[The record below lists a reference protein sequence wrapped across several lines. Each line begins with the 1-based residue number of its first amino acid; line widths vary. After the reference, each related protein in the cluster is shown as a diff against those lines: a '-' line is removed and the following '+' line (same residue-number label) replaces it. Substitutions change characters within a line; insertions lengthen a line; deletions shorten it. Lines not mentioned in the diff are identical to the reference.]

1 MNGRQQGMLVINL
14 FLQQHLLDKSRVV
27 MRVQEYSGHNPGLS
41 CLLYLMEK
49 FEGLDC
55 SNQ

>member
-1 MNGRQQGMLVINL
+1 MLVINL